1 MAKRSREDQEIDDRS
16 PKRLRP
22 SSPDRLSHLS
32 DELLIRTLSYL
43 SVSDLVRCQR
53 YACNVCSEVQS

>member
-1 MAKRSREDQEIDDRS
+1 MAKRSREDRDIDGRS
-16 PKRLRP
+16 TKRLRF
-22 SSPDRLSHLS
+22 SNPDRLSHLS

-53 YACNVCSEVQS
+53 YVCKRML

>member
-22 SSPDRLSHLS
+22 SNPDRLSHLS
-32 DELLIRTLSYL
+32 DELLIRTLSCL

-53 YACNVCSEVQS
+53 YA